1 MCGPLG
7 ASRANK
13 LRAQTLARHTSC
25 KYRVSEDARARP
37 WSKSDSNVVFVTGT
51 GMAIDLKSDWTAANV
66 SALLASVEDDRS
78 WRLEVSADGVA
89 QLNDLSTVPDA
100 AHEEALHC
108 FFEIWDQGTDFVGPG
123 AACDKSLCN
132 KIEKILREN
141 YPALKG
147 ARTLSAL

>member
-1 MCGPLG
+1 
-7 ASRANK
+7 
-13 LRAQTLARHTSC
+13 
-25 KYRVSEDARARP
+25 
-37 WSKSDSNVVFVTGT
+37 
-51 GMAIDLKSDWTAANV
+51 MAIDLKSDWSVVDV

-89 QLNDLSTVPDA
+89 TLNDLTVVPSA
-100 AHEEALHC
+100 EHEDALHC

-123 AACDKSLCN
+123 AASDKSLCK
-132 KIEKILREN
+132 KIEGILRDN

>member
-1 MCGPLG
+1 M
-7 ASRANK
+7 N
-13 LRAQTLARHTSC
+13 
-25 KYRVSEDARARP
+25 
-37 WSKSDSNVVFVTGT
+37 
-51 GMAIDLKSDWTAANV
+51 IDLKKDWTAGDV

-89 QLNDLSTVPDA
+89 KLNDMSTVPESAYED
-100 AHEEALHC
+100 ALHC

-123 AACDKSLCN
+123 AAQDKQLCG
-132 KIEKILREN
+132 KIERILRDN